1 MMYQTQPPPTL
12 PPQPSAPMS
21 APPRRG
27 LRVAI
32 VVIAMLALIGAVV
45 STAPS
50 TISKALSTGY
60 PRPELGPIQ
69 FSNGLTSQ
77 GNLYVPPNQA
87 IQFSVTTRAGR
98 DLTYQW
104 DFGDG
109 TSASGSTVT
118 HSFQPDGNNGGN
130 SSFNVSVR
138 ATDGVGQQASEE
150 ATVALVPPPTADFS
164 IGYYPQC
171 NYDSNSNTV
180 TCDVS
185 VDGSNSSTVDPNG
198 LTYHWDWG
206 DGASNNTN
214 SSQTDHIYSFQY
226 SYYYQTYTIT
236 LTVTDSFGQTSY
248 PNQRQVSLYY

>member
-1 MMYQTQPPPTL
+1 MYQTPPPPTL
-12 PPQPSAPMS
+12 PPQPSAQMV
-21 APPRRG
+21 APPRRW

-60 PRPELGPIQ
+60 PKPELGAIS

-87 IQFSVTTRAGR
+87 IQFTVTTKAGR

-109 TSASGSTVT
+109 SRASGSTAT
-118 HSFQPDGNNGGN
+118 HTFHPSDN
-130 SSFNVSVR
+130 SSFNVSVT
-138 ATDGVGQQASEE
+138 ATDGVGQQASA
-150 ATVALVPPPTADFS
+150 ATNVALVQPPTAVFS

-171 NYDSNSNTV
+171 SYDSSSNIE

-185 VDGSNSSTVDPNG
+185 VDGSNSNTVDPNG

-206 DGASNNTN
+206 DSSSNNTN
-214 SSQTDHIYSFQY
+214 SPQTDHTYSFQY
-226 SYYYQTYTIT
+226 NYYYQYYTIT
-236 LTVTDSFGQTSY
+236 LTVTDSFGQTS
-248 PNQRQVSLYY
+248 NAFQQQVTLYY